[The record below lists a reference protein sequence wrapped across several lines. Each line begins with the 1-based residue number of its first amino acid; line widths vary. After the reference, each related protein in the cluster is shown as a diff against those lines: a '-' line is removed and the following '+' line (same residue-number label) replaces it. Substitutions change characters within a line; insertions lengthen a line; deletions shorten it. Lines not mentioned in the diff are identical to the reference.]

1 MAGFQPLQQE
11 AGGAASPSMLPC
23 HCMLLNIQALAS
35 CAPLPPPFLVVIP
48 SRTSLCAPGG

>member
-11 AGGAASPSMLPC
+11 AGAAAAPSMLPC